1 MLNFSNLSP
10 IIPFREIVAYEALW
24 AEKNTSFKSLANL
37 FAANPGS
44 RPSDFVNDNKISEF
58 YEIIKRIVL
67 DSPRSIKPNLLI
79 NGTFDY
85 PDSLKDAK
93 EPVELL
99 YYTGRLD
106 YLHTRSIAI
115 VGTRKPSDLSL
126 EITGKLVA
134 QLVEENFTIVSGLAT
149 GIDTQ
154 AHKSAIAAKGRTIAI
169 LGTPLNKVYPKE
181 NSELQDKIARN
192 HLLISQVPF
201 YRYTQQGSLWNKL
214 FFPERNKTMSALT
227 EATLIIEASDTS
239 GTLTQATAALYQ
251 KRKLFIW
258 DTCFHNKEISW
269 PSRFLDKGAI
279 RVRSFDEIKEA
290 LIQHHEPTIKN

>member
-1 MLNFSNLSP
+1 MINFSNFSP
-10 IIPFREIVAYEALW
+10 ILPFREIVAYEALW
-24 AEKNTSFKSLANL
+24 AEKTTNFKSLANL
-37 FAANPGS
+37 FKSNPGS
-44 RPSDFVNDNKISEF
+44 RPSDFVNDRKINEF
-58 YEIIKRIVL
+58 YDIIKNIVL
-67 DSPRSIKPNLLI
+67 DAKLSYKPNLLI

-115 VGTRKPSDLSL
+115 VGTRKPSQKSL
-126 EITGKLVA
+126 EITSKLTV
-134 QLVEENFTIVSGLAT
+134 QLVEENFTIVSGLAE

-154 AHKSAIAAKGRTIAI
+154 AHTSAINAKGRTIAI
-169 LGTPLNKVYPKE
+169 IGTPLNKVYPKE
-181 NSELQDKIARN
+181 NASLQDTIARE
-192 HLLISQVPF
+192 HLLVSQVPF
-201 YRYTQQGSLWNKL
+201 YRYTQQGPLWNKL

-251 KRKLFIW
+251 KRKLLIW
-258 DTCFHNKEISW
+258 DTCFQNKEITW
-269 PSRFLDKGAI
+269 PSRFLEKGAI
-279 RVRSFDEIKEA
+279 RVRNFEEIKEA
-290 LIQHHEPTIKN
+290 LIIQDEPSLKN